1 MDACSKCESQER
13 RWQTLPLSRGLVEL
27 SRCGSCTAE
36 MERVHWTVAS
46 AAPVGSNCMHCG
58 GHYKSGI
65 CLTCGKTPAAAIEL
79 HHQLLDEQGGGD
91 FLDGARRAGAA
102 GRLLVALKLATA
114 AVHMGP
120 RPPAAWVL
128 RVRLMR
134 ALELNEEAVEDAR
147 ELCRAQ
153 PQWGQAFAEL
163 ALSLES
169 LGHDGARAAADLAL
183 SMDENLPD
191 ARALRARLLYANN
204 RFGAARME
212 SMEVL
217 RGPPSRARER
227 SLELMVQY
235 VRRLMELGEVASM
248 RELLDSLGKDVM
260 CSGELLAL
268 LAWQRWR
275 DGRIDEARAVLDE
288 ADRLIPDQ
296 ELVASL
302 RRGPL
307 AQERSFWNWLST

>member
-1 MDACSKCESQER
+1 VEACSNCSSADQ

-27 SRCGSCTAE
+27 SRCGSCKTE
-36 MERVHWTVAS
+36 QERVQWTIAT
-46 AAPVGSNCMHCG
+46 AAPVGNNCMQCG

-65 CLTCGKTPAAAIEL
+65 CLTCGLTPPAALAL
-79 HHQLLDEQGGGD
+79 HQQILLSHGGTD
-91 FLDGARRAGAA
+91 FLDGAQQAGAA

-128 RVRLMR
+128 RVRLLR

-169 LGHDGARAAADLAL
+169 EGRGGARAAADLAL
-183 SMDENLPD
+183 SMDDELPD

-204 RFGAARME
+204 RFGAARLE
-212 SMEVL
+212 AVRVL
-217 RGPPSRARER
+217 CGPPSRAREQAL
-227 SLELMVQY
+227 SLMIQY

-260 CSGELLAL
+260 CNGELLAL

-275 DGRIDEARAVLDE
+275 DGHIEEARAVLDQ
-288 ADRLIPDQ
+288 ADSLLPHQ

-302 RRGPL
+302 RHGPL
-307 AQERSFWNWLST
+307 AAERGFWSWLST